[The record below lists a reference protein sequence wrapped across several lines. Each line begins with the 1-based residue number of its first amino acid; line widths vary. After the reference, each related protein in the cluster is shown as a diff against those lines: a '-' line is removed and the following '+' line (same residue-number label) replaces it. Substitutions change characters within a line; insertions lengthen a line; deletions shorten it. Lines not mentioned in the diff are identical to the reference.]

1 MTIRENRSAAN
12 ASANVDAATVV
23 SFGDEWSHF
32 DQSALSKAELA
43 RAFSV
48 YFKIFPWDALP
59 DDAEGFDMGC
69 GSGRWAQLVAPRVGM
84 LNCIDASAEALSV
97 ARRTLADHD
106 NIRFFHATANAAP
119 LPKASQDFGYSLGVL
134 HHIPDTEAAL
144 HACVDLLKPGAPLL
158 VYLYYRFDNRPSWFR
173 LIWQASETLRV
184 VVSRLP
190 SRLKPLITDMIA
202 LLVYF
207 PLARLALLGERLGLK
222 MNAMPLYFYRDKSFY
237 TMRTDSRD
245 RFWNAV
251 RAAVHA
257 LGNRSDDETHGSS
270 RCRIPGGGALLVRR
284 GSEKVISRVWIR
296 GSLLMKML
304 ALMKYGNKAASTRQ
318 RLLQYREHFSHQGIE
333 TEFFPLLD
341 NDYLEQTFRGNAVP
355 IFSILGSYLSRVK
368 LLVGASGFDLI
379 WVHCENFPYMP
390 GLAER
395 LTVIS
400 GKPVVYDF
408 DDAIFHQ
415 YDTHSNPLVR
425 RFLGKKLQ
433 PLMRGASLCVCGN
446 SYLKAYADRF
456 SRRTE
461 IVPTVLDTGVYKPTV
476 QPRDPARPV
485 TVGWIGSPSTWSF
498 VKPLIPLLERLSQEL
513 NLIIRVVG
521 AGRANATHS
530 PFEFLDWSEDEE
542 ITSIQGMDIGIMP
555 LPNEPWARGKCGYKL
570 IQYMACGL
578 PVIASPVGVNSD
590 IVE

>member
-1 MTIRENRSAAN
+1 MSNSWR
-12 ASANVDAATVV
+12 
-23 SFGDEWSHF
+23 
-32 DQSALSKAELA
+32 
-43 RAFSV
+43 
-48 YFKIFPWDALP
+48 
-59 DDAEGFDMGC
+59 
-69 GSGRWAQLVAPRVGM
+69 GSP
-84 LNCIDASAEALSV
+84 
-97 ARRTLADHD
+97 T
-106 NIRFFHATANAAP
+106 
-119 LPKASQDFGYSLGVL
+119 
-134 HHIPDTEAAL
+134 
-144 HACVDLLKPGAPLL
+144 GAPW
-158 VYLYYRFDNRPSWFR
+158 VGKSDF
-173 LIWQASETLRV
+173 
-184 VVSRLP
+184 SRL
-190 SRLKPLITDMIA
+190 DQ
-202 LLVYF
+202 
-207 PLARLALLGERLGLK
+207 GL
-222 MNAMPLYFYRDKSFY
+222 
-237 TMRTDSRD
+237 
-245 RFWNAV
+245 
-251 RAAVHA
+251 
-257 LGNRSDDETHGSS
+257 
-270 RCRIPGGGALLVRR
+270 
-284 GSEKVISRVWIR
+284 
-296 GSLLMKML
+296 LLMKML

-341 NDYLEQTFRGNAVP
+341 NDYLEQTFRGNAGP

-461 IVPTVLDTGVYKPTV
+461 IVPTVLDTDVYKPTV

-485 TVGWIGSPSTWSF
+485 TVGWIGSPSTW
-498 VKPLIPLLERLSQEL
+498 
-513 NLIIRVVG
+513 
-521 AGRANATHS
+521 
-530 PFEFLDWSEDEE
+530 PFEFFDWSEDEE

-570 IQYMACGL
+570 IQYMACGI

-590 IVE
+590 IVNDGVNGYLACSEHEWEAAIRRLAASRELRGNMGAHGRQKIVNEYSLHVHGPRLAALLREVANDAGA

>member
-1 MTIRENRSAAN
+1 MSNSWR
-12 ASANVDAATVV
+12 
-23 SFGDEWSHF
+23 
-32 DQSALSKAELA
+32 
-43 RAFSV
+43 
-48 YFKIFPWDALP
+48 
-59 DDAEGFDMGC
+59 
-69 GSGRWAQLVAPRVGM
+69 GSP
-84 LNCIDASAEALSV
+84 
-97 ARRTLADHD
+97 T
-106 NIRFFHATANAAP
+106 
-119 LPKASQDFGYSLGVL
+119 
-134 HHIPDTEAAL
+134 
-144 HACVDLLKPGAPLL
+144 GAPW
-158 VYLYYRFDNRPSWFR
+158 VGKSDF
-173 LIWQASETLRV
+173 
-184 VVSRLP
+184 SRL
-190 SRLKPLITDMIA
+190 DQ
-202 LLVYF
+202 
-207 PLARLALLGERLGLK
+207 GL
-222 MNAMPLYFYRDKSFY
+222 
-237 TMRTDSRD
+237 
-245 RFWNAV
+245 
-251 RAAVHA
+251 
-257 LGNRSDDETHGSS
+257 
-270 RCRIPGGGALLVRR
+270 
-284 GSEKVISRVWIR
+284 
-296 GSLLMKML
+296 LLMKML

-341 NDYLEQTFRGNAVP
+341 NDYLEQTFRGNAGP

-476 QPRDPARPV
+476 EPRDPARQV
-485 TVGWIGSPSTWSF
+485 TIGWIGSPSTWSF
-498 VKPLIPLLERLSQEL
+498 VQPLIPLLERLSQEL

-530 PFEFLDWSEDEE
+530 PFEFFDWSEDEE

-570 IQYMACGL
+570 IQYMACGI

-590 IVE
+590 IVNDGVNGYLACSEHEWEAAIRRLAASRELRGNMGAHGRQKIVNEYSLHVHGPRLAALLREVANDAGA